1 MAQTMRIT
9 VNALSGHRKIFS
21 CITNAIF
28 ERKCTPDAVYCV
40 VGRRASRFGGCMSET
55 IIVTTR
61 AILEEIVV
69 SAVQSIKPA
78 ELPFEAVEL
87 ERLKRK
93 EYLTPDEVE
102 KIFGL
107 NANTLRKR
115 RVEGTGPEYSKDGD
129 RVLYARRVVE
139 RYLEQRRQKTY
150 EPK

>member
-1 MAQTMRIT
+1 MRSS
-9 VNALSGHRKIFS
+9 VNALNRHRERCFCK
-21 CITNAIF
+21 TNAIF
-28 ERKCTPDAVYCV
+28 EHRCTLNTMCCLS
-40 VGRRASRFGGCMSET
+40 SRSSGQFGGCMSET

-69 SAVQSIKPA
+69 SAVQSIKPS
-78 ELPFEAVEL
+78 ELPSEAVEL

>member
-1 MAQTMRIT
+1 
-9 VNALSGHRKIFS
+9 
-21 CITNAIF
+21 
-28 ERKCTPDAVYCV
+28 
-40 VGRRASRFGGCMSET
+40 MSET

-69 SAVQSIKPA
+69 SAVQSIKPS
-78 ELPFEAVEL
+78 ELPSEAVEL